1 MEIDVALL
9 SFLLILLVQLGVG
22 LLLFV
27 LAVLQQL

>member
-1 MEIDVALL
+1 METEL

>member
-1 MEIDVALL
+1 METEL
-9 SFLLILLVQLGVG
+9 SFLLILLVQLGFG